1 MTASRATGA
10 VAQQSDIDHTAALP
24 SPWEGPLR
32 RLFAVLFFLAFAN
45 YSLFADQIAF
55 KNGDR
60 LTGTI
65 LKSDTNSLVIKT
77 SVVGQ
82 VTAAWQDIQE
92 LSSDQPLYVGLMDG
106 ATLLGRVATREGS
119 LEITTKTG
127 KVEVPKENVA
137 ALRNES
143 EQRAFERSLRRD
155 FLHGWEGGLD
165 AGFDLTRGNSDIRD
179 FRFAFRAE
187 RKVGRDKLTLYAQ
200 SFYSIDDLPK
210 ASPHITVN
218 ENKGGARFDRD
229 LTSRLFA
236 FANAD
241 FMSDGL
247 QDLNLRSVLGGGVG
261 YHLIKRDRTTLDVL
275 GGANFTR
282 ENYVEIQR
290 NLGAGQFGEEFK
302 LKLGKNTSLIQNFAY
317 FPDLTEPGGNY
328 RTNFRLGTVTMIIK
342 RLGWENNLTDS
353 YVTNPPAGK
362 KRNEFVFTS
371 GLHVSFS
378 H

>member
-1 MTASRATGA
+1 MT
-10 VAQQSDIDHTAALP
+10 TAALP

-32 RLFAVLFFLAFAN
+32 KLFAVPFFLAFAN

-65 LKSDTNSLVIKT
+65 LKSDTKSLVIKT

-92 LSSDQPLYVGLMDG
+92 LSSDQPLY
-106 ATLLGRVATREGS
+106 
-119 LEITTKTG
+119 I
-127 KVEVPKENVA
+127 VA

-143 EQRAFERSLRRD
+143 EQRAFESSQRRD

-165 AGFDLTRGNSDIRD
+165 VGFDLTRGNSDIRN
-179 FRFAFRAE
+179 FRFAFLST
-187 RKVGRDKLTLYAQ
+187 RKVGRDNLTLYAQ
-200 SFYSIDDLPK
+200 SLYSIDDLSK
-210 ASPHITVN
+210 ASPHITAN
-218 ENKGGARFDRD
+218 ETKGGARFDRD

-236 FANAD
+236 FANID

-328 RTNFRLGTVTMIIK
+328 RTNFRLGTITMIIK
-342 RLGWENNLTDS
+342 WLGWENNLADS
-353 YVTNPPAGK
+353 YVTNPPVGK

-378 H
+378 N